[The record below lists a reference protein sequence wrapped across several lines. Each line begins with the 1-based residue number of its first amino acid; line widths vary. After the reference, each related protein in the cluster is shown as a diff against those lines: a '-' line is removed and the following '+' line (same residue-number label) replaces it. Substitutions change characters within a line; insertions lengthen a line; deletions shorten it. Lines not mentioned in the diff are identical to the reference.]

1 MKYKNLIFDGSN
13 HIHRMSSALPPL
25 TNAKGE
31 RVEVIFGMLKLLSSV
46 ARLNSASRCY
56 ICMDGPGSREI
67 RQAIDPV
74 YKDRRGSTFS
84 EEDKER
90 IAGMHAQ
97 AQTLWEMF
105 GQYLPIT
112 WMVSSTYEADDIMAM
127 VAAEGTQNGEL
138 SLIVSGDGD
147 MLQLVSDTVVVY
159 SPSRNSYCTPKTF
172 LAYTKGY
179 PDGQS
184 FLLGK
189 VLQGE
194 PPTGDN
200 IPGIK
205 GCGEVWAKRI
215 LEQHNWD
222 IGEVLNNM
230 DAALVKSKLGKAI
243 TCVEGRDRISKNYKL
258 MSLRGHKKLKRDK
271 VEIRVGT
278 LNKRQLQVNMAKYQF
293 SSLLASFNQFIN
305 PFMSFGG

>member
-1 MKYKNLIFDGSN
+1 MKYKNLVYDGSN
-13 HIHRMSSALPPL
+13 AIHRMSSALPPL

-46 ARLNSASRCY
+46 ARLNSAERCF
-56 ICMDGPGSREI
+56 IAMDGKGSRQI

-74 YKDRRGSTFS
+74 YKDRRGSTFT
-84 EEDKER
+84 EEDKAR
-90 IAGMHAQ
+90 IEGMHAQ
-97 AQTLWEMF
+97 AQVLWEMF

-112 WMVSSTYEADDIMAM
+112 WLTSTTYEADDIMAM
-127 VAAEGTQNGEL
+127 VTAEGSSNGEQ

-147 MLQLVSDTVVVY
+147 MLQLVSDTVAVY
-159 SPSRNSYCTPKTF
+159 SPSRNAYCTPKVFST
-172 LAYTKGY
+172 YTKGY

-184 FLLGK
+184 FLYGK
-189 VLQGE
+189 VLMGE

-200 IPGIK
+200 IPGIR

-230 DAALVKSKLGKAI
+230 DAALAKSKLGKAI
-243 TCVEGRDRISKNYKL
+243 TCEEGRARISKNYKL
-258 MSLRGHKKLKRDK
+258 MSLRGHKKLKLNK
-271 VEIRVGT
+271 VEVRKGVM
-278 LNKRQLQVNMAKYQF
+278 NKRQLQVNMAKMQF
-293 SSLLASFNQFIN
+293 SSILASFNQFIN